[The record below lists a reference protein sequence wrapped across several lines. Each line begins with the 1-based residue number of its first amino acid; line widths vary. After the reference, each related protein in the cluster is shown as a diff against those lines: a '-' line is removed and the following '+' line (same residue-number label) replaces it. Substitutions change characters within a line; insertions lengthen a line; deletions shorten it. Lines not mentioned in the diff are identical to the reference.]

1 MNIKRK
7 PVVFHNV
14 ISAIA
19 TCKSD
24 EWFVSAVELRNAVIK
39 SGLYGTGPVIY
50 QFAGYNPKTDMAD
63 YTFYLPVSAPIEL
76 GENEKYQFFPE
87 WKFEDGLVL
96 RHADLEEDLEE
107 SYEVLRACADEL
119 HYELQEPFYHIYL
132 DVYGGGI
139 IDIYAPI
146 TKERLDD

>member
-14 ISAIA
+14 ISAKA

-50 QFAGYNPKTDMAD
+50 QFANYDPKTDLAD
-63 YTFYLPVSAPIEL
+63 YIFYLPVNAPIEL
-76 GENEKYQFFPE
+76 GENRKYQFYPE
-87 WKFEDGLVL
+87 WEFSDCLIL
-96 RHADLEEDLEE
+96 RHADLDEDLEE
-107 SYEVLRACADEL
+107 SYEVLRACADEFRFDL
-119 HYELQEPFYHIYL
+119 KEPFYHIYL

-146 TKERLDD
+146 AKGRFDD

>member
-14 ISAIA
+14 IRAAA
-19 TCKSD
+19 TCKSE
-24 EWFVSAVELRNAVIK
+24 EWFASAVELRNAVIK
-39 SGLYGTGPVIY
+39 SGLYGTGPIIY
-50 QFAGYNPKTDMAD
+50 QFAGYDPKTDMAD
-63 YTFYLPVSAPIEL
+63 YTFYLPVNAPIQL
-76 GENEKYQFFPE
+76 TENAKFQFFPE
-87 WKFEDGLVL
+87 WKFSDGLVL

-107 SYEVLRACADEL
+107 SYEVLRACADEFRL
-119 HYELQEPFYHIYL
+119 ELQEPFYHIYL

-146 TKERLDD
+146 SGGAVR